1 MLELPFREDNTG
13 ESIRQRIVVSSE
25 AVLGQFAKR
34 LLGVINSGL
43 GSRTAQAK
51 MADFNLIYAHQS
63 SVR

>member
-25 AVLGQFAKR
+25 AVLGHFAKR

-43 GSRTAQAK
+43 GSWTAKAK